1 MKTATKRPNLPNDN
15 LWQWAEQS
23 RRARYLPAPQASR
36 LSCRTAQEMAQGIL
50 NRLVELF
57 RASVTR

>member
-23 RRARYLPAPQASR
+23 RRSSYLNASR
-36 LSCRTAQEMAQGIL
+36 SSKRPCPAAKVMARGIL
-50 NRLVELF
+50 GRFMEIL
-57 RASVTR
+57 RSSVKR